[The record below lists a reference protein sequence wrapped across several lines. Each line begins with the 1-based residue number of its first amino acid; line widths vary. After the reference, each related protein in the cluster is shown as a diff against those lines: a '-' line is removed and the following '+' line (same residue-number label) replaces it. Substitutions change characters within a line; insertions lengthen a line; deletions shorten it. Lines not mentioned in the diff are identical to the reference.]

1 MFDLI
6 ESILVKIFSLLP
18 DADPNNSVIASV
30 NSAFATITPT
40 IAKINLIFPVYT
52 LFKILLMVLF
62 VEMTIFLITLVLKMV
77 ASFKPL

>member
-6 ESILVKIFSLLP
+6 ETILVKIFSLLP
-18 DADPNNSVIASV
+18 NANSDNSVIASV
-30 NSAFATITPT
+30 NSAFAVITPT
-40 IAKINLIFPVYT
+40 IGKINLIFPVYT

-62 VEMTIFLITLVLKMV
+62 VEMTIFLITLVIKMV

>member
-6 ESILVKIFSLLP
+6 ETILVKIFSLLP
-18 DADPNNSVIASV
+18 DADPNNAVITSV
-30 NSAFATITPT
+30 NNAFAVITPT

-62 VEMTIFLITLVLKMV
+62 VEMTIFLITLVIKMV